1 MLNKVI
7 LMGRLCA
14 DPDFRQTQS
23 GIAVCRI
30 RVAIDRPYT
39 SKSTGERQADFI
51 NVVCWR
57 QQAEFVSRYF
67 HKGSMIIVEG
77 KNMKKCPNCG
87 RILHDDSIFC
97 FGCMSEI
104 NKRQEIV
111 LATPKKVFLK
121 AKITTPI
128 IAVALV
134 SATVFGVY
142 TYNNNSDKTTAV
154 KKSTPQS
161 AATVTTNTPVTTTLP
176 PVTTVMTTTTKKRE
190 PDKAALASDIAEGA
204 AL

>member
-77 KNMKKCPNCG
+77 RLQNADYTDGNGVKHYSMDVQADNVT
-87 RILHDDSIFC
+87 
-97 FGCMSEI
+97 FGEIQSRCTGKRKLYCTIQSE
-104 NKRQEIV
+104 R
-111 LATPKKVFLK
+111 LS
-121 AKITTPI
+121 
-128 IAVALV
+128 V
-134 SATVFGVY
+134 SAAVPAAAIC
-142 TYNNNSDKTTAV
+142 TAGS
-154 KKSTPQS
+154 STAASSSSGS
-161 AATVTTNTPVTTTLP
+161 AA
-176 PVTTVMTTTTKKRE
+176 
-190 PDKAALASDIAEGA
+190 AEQFCSNPTGRPERF
-204 AL
+204 

>member
-1 MLNKVI
+1 
-7 LMGRLCA
+7 
-14 DPDFRQTQS
+14 
-23 GIAVCRI
+23 
-30 RVAIDRPYT
+30 
-39 SKSTGERQADFI
+39 
-51 NVVCWR
+51 
-57 QQAEFVSRYF
+57 
-67 HKGSMIIVEG
+67 
-77 KNMKKCPNCG
+77 MKKCPNCG

-128 IAVALV
+128 IAVALA

-154 KKSTPQS
+154 KKKHTSIYCHSHHKYTCDNYS
-161 AATVTTNTPVTTTLP
+161 ASRHHCHDYYH
-176 PVTTVMTTTTKKRE
+176 KK
-190 PDKAALASDIAEGA
+190 A
-204 AL
+204 